1 MQREHRGKGQVT
13 PEALGTAS
21 EVMLLEINMEV
32 FRKMKE
38 HETAWCEYLV
48 TDSIKM
54 VADTSGQILGQT
66 IRKSFYSTSFD
77 LQ

>member
-1 MQREHRGKGQVT
+1 M
-13 PEALGTAS
+13 AS
-21 EVMLLEINMEV
+21 EVMFLEINMEV

-38 HETAWCEYLV
+38 HEKAWCECLV
-48 TDSIKM
+48 TYSIEM
-54 VADTSGQILGQT
+54 MADTTGQILGQT